1 MLRFERGMLV
11 ASAVVATVALIAWG
25 ASGGALDDDPAP
37 ATTIVLESAPSTD
50 AEREALLELLPMPPA
65 GQEAAFAAPALP
77 APDVEAARHLSDH
90 GNGVCPLGPG
100 VI

>member
-1 MLRFERGMLV
+1 MLRFVRGMLV

-37 ATTIVLESAPSTD
+37 ATIVLESAPSTD
-50 AEREALLELLPMPPA
+50 AAREALLELLPMPPA
-65 GQEAAFAAPALP
+65 GQEAAVAAPALP
-77 APDVEAARHLSDH
+77 APDGEAARHLSDH
-90 GNGVCPLGPG
+90 GDGVCPLGPG